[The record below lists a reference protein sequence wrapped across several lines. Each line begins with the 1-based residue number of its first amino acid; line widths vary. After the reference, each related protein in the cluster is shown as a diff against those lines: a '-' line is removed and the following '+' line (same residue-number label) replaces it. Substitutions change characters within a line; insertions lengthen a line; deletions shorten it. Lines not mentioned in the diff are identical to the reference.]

1 MPFLR
6 YLRTFTASLLHLH
19 LLFLSLSHTFSSS
32 PSSAFMIFLLASFA
46 NFRSS
51 NFRGKNYVFQSDFKV
66 IGRRQRGEERGRDRE
81 GIEVNRSHAPIPK
94 KRFEIAPNGGRAL
107 IGSLNQLDLNSIW
120 TKVAPVNLLPT
131 GGAAVAYLAARFVFL
146 SRSLFSCISFLIY
159 FIFFFIQKDSSDLC
173 RYKYSSL

>member
-1 MPFLR
+1 MKIAHSSSLWAIKRGSERKREGKEVRELEMPFLR

-19 LLFLSLSHTFSSS
+19 LLFPPLPRTSSSS

-66 IGRRQRGEERGRDRE
+66 IGRWQRGEERGRGRE

-94 KRFEIAPNGGRAL
+94 KRFEIAPNGGTGAYR
-107 IGSLNQLDLNSIW
+107 QLKPTWLEF
-120 TKVAPVNLLPT
+120 NL
-131 GGAAVAYLAARFVFL
+131 
-146 SRSLFSCISFLIY
+146 
-159 FIFFFIQKDSSDLC
+159 D
-173 RYKYSSL
+173 

>member
-19 LLFLSLSHTFSSS
+19 LLFLSLPHTSSFS

-94 KRFEIAPNGGRAL
+94 KRFEIAPNGGTGAYR
-107 IGSLNQLDLNSIW
+107 QLKPTWLEF
-120 TKVAPVNLLPT
+120 NL
-131 GGAAVAYLAARFVFL
+131 
-146 SRSLFSCISFLIY
+146 
-159 FIFFFIQKDSSDLC
+159 D
-173 RYKYSSL
+173 

>member
-19 LLFLSLSHTFSSS
+19 LLFLSLSHASSSS

-66 IGRRQRGEERGRDRE
+66 IGRRQRGEAKERDRE

-120 TKVAPVNLLPT
+120 TKVPPCEFTPNRGRCCCLTWRTLCIPFSFSI
-131 GGAAVAYLAARFVFL
+131 FV
-146 SRSLFSCISFLIY
+146 Y
-159 FIFFFIQKDSSDLC
+159 FIFNLFYFFIQKDSSDLC
-173 RYKYSSL
+173 RYKYSSV